1 MYIPNHI
8 YTQHASN
15 HTLSPF
21 YVPRTLYTTP
31 LKKQPIIYL
40 NLLNRYLPLNGFAD
54 SLNLSVSVAMVLQRV
69 FALCGPSVVGDM
81 TEEDRTRLRAEW
93 FPPLVRA
100 LFRGVN
106 RLFRGQNVAWGGVGS
121 TAGERERASMRVCI
135 SHLRC
140 SCSVVA
146 WFPPLNESL

>member
-93 FPPLVRA
+93 FPPLVR
-100 LFRGVN
+100 
-106 RLFRGQNVAWGGVGS
+106 
-121 TAGERERASMRVCI
+121 ERE
-135 SHLRC
+135 H
-140 SCSVVA
+140 
-146 WFPPLNESL
+146 P